1 MDFVLKNSNR
11 KTVVIEIAPDGT
23 LLVRAPLYYTKK
35 QAEEAIK
42 NSEKWIS
49 KTLPKIENKR
59 DAIAQLTKE
68 DIILAKK
75 GLEIICTNLI
85 REYAAFMNVKP
96 SDIKITSAKKRFGS
110 CAYNNSICF
119 SYLLMLQPF
128 DAIKYVVVHELAHI
142 KYHNHSLIFHSF
154 VSKTLKNAKEYEKLL
169 APEHASYSNFKEN
182 IEISR
187 NLSGVI

>member
-68 DIILAKK
+68 DVVLAKK
-75 GLEIICTNLI
+75 GLEIICNRLI
-85 REYAAFMNVKP
+85 KEYAPFMNVNP
-96 SDIKITSAKKRFGS
+96 TGIKITSAKKRFGS

-128 DAIKYVVVHELAHI
+128 DAIRYVVVHELAHI
-142 KYHNHSLIFHSF
+142 KYHNHSLSFHSF
-154 VSKTLKNAKEYEKLL
+154 VSQTLKNADKYEKLL
-169 APEHASYSNFKEN
+169 APEYTSYANFKEN
-182 IEISR
+182 LEILR
-187 NLSGVI
+187 KIGDII